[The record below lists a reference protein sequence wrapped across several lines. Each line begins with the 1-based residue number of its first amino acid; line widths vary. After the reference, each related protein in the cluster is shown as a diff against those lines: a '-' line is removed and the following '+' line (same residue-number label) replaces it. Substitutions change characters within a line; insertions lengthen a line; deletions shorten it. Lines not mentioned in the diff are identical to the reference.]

1 MGDGKLTITQ
11 EGKVKKFI
19 KEIPEITFSGKT
31 ALERGLD
38 VRYITERAVFTLKE
52 DGLHLV
58 EIAPGVDL
66 EKDILAQMDFTPI
79 ISGDLK
85 LMDERMFHDNV
96 MGFVL
101 PEAEQ

>member
-1 MGDGKLTITQ
+1 MQ

-19 KEIPEITFSGKT
+19 QEIHEITFSGKI

-38 VRYITERAVFTLKE
+38 VRYITERAVFTLKA

-58 EIAPGVDL
+58 EIATDVDL
-66 EKDILAQMDFTPI
+66 EKDILAQMDFTPV
-79 ISGDLK
+79 ISPDLK
-85 LMDERMFHDNV
+85 LMDTHLFFDDV

-101 PEAEQ
+101 PDAEQ